1 MMGFKAFRDGLFE
14 HFELWQDQARQ
25 HWTKLNQREQ
35 IILGAAG
42 SIFAM
47 ALLVFSLRLLS
58 GLFSSPVFQ
67 TEQALDDIQKIQSMI
82 GELRTLRLQVRLF
95 DRQTDQKAA
104 DFQVTGYLE
113 EQAQKFGLKIEEL
126 KPTRAKSSLVSDE
139 DELFEFSLGKEVSL
153 DQSLKFLEAVE
164 APLGLRLL
172 SLQMKP
178 NFTDPNKLEVR
189 ATIAHHKGL

>member
-1 MMGFKAFRDGLFE
+1 MGFKSFRDRLFE
-14 HFELWQDQARQ
+14 QFELRQDQARQ
-25 HWTKLNQREQ
+25 QWSKLNQREQ

-42 SIFAM
+42 SVFAL
-47 ALLVFSLRLLS
+47 ALLVFSLRLLG

-82 GELRTLRLQVRLF
+82 GELRSLRLQVRLF
-95 DRQTDQKAA
+95 DRQADQKTE
-104 DFQVTGYLE
+104 DFQVTRYLE
-113 EQAQKFGLKIEEL
+113 EQAQRFGVKIEEL

-139 DELFEFSLGKEVSL
+139 EELFEFNLGKEVSL

-178 NFTDPNKLEVR
+178 NYTDPNKLEVR
-189 ATIAHHKGL
+189 ATIAHHKDL